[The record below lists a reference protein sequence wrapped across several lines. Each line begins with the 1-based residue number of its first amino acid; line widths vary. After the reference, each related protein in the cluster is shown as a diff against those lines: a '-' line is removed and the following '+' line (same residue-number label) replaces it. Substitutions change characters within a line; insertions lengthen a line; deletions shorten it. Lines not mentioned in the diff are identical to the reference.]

1 MSALRYLPALAA
13 SAFLI
18 ASSGAMAA
26 NYGTAPQA
34 NTPAATAKA
43 PSTMKTTKV
52 RSPESIQCS
61 QEADAKGL
69 HGKDRAKFRS
79 ACKTA
84 LKAHKPMPS
93 ATKS

>member
-1 MSALRYLPALAA
+1 MRALRYLPALTA

-26 NYGTAPQA
+26 NYGTAPQ
-34 NTPAATAKA
+34 TSPPAATTKS

-52 RSPESIQCS
+52 RTPESIQCS

-84 LKAHKPMPS
+84 LKAHKPIPNP
-93 ATKS
+93 TKS